1 MVYTLITG
9 STSDIGKDIAV
20 KLSSN
25 ANLVLLGRDLPELE
39 FIKSKCKFPE
49 NHLVF
54 VFDFNDIIDFREV
67 FTEFLLKNAINIEGL
82 VHCAGMMKVMHMKNV
97 DLQNTYQI
105 FNVNVFSITEI
116 IAILLKKR
124 VNNSKLKNIVFISS
138 ILANFGSTGHHLY
151 SSTKAALN
159 GLMHSL
165 AIELAPAIRVNS
177 ISLGAVATKMSK
189 ELLSNKEVLFKLN
202 NDYPLG
208 IGTPKQISPFVNFLM
223 SDDASWITGQE
234 FTLDGGRTINVNNK

>member
-9 STSDIGKDIAV
+9 STSDIGKNIALE
-20 KLSSN
+20 LSSN
-25 ANLVLLGRDLPELE
+25 KNLILLGRDLSELE
-39 FIKSKCKFPE
+39 LIKSKCKFSE
-49 NHLVF
+49 NHLIF
-54 VFDFNDIIDFREV
+54 VFDFNDITSFRED
-67 FTEFLLKNAINIEGL
+67 FSEFILNNAINIEAL

-116 IAILLKKR
+116 ISVLLKKR
-124 VNNSKLKNIVFISS
+124 INNSKLKNIVFISS

-165 AIELAPAIRVNS
+165 AIELAPTIRVNS

-189 ELLSNKEVLFKLN
+189 DLLSDEEVLFKLN

-208 IGTPKQISPFVNFLM
+208 IGAPNQISPFVNFLM
-223 SDDASWITGQE
+223 SDDASWITGQI